1 MFITN
6 SCNLQIEKCKVV
18 YYLISVYNSD
28 YCIRFHLKFITYVY
42 FVQRKFVNLKLRA
55 GNKTAKRVQFSFLT
69 HKVFQKFLIYLVSH
83 IIGF

>member
-28 YCIRFHLKFITYVY
+28 YCIRFHLKFITN
-42 FVQRKFVNLKLRA
+42 VNGGYIIKKHNSILSSGRSNDL
-55 GNKTAKRVQFSFLT
+55 
-69 HKVFQKFLIYLVSH
+69 
-83 IIGF
+83 IIGSFSPDKTT